1 MLTLFLFAAAT
12 ADSQVIEEVVVTALK
27 RETTLQDTPLAVSA
41 VSGATLVDRGI
52 DNVSDLLRTTPG
64 LGVLD
69 QGAGQRRFIVRG
81 VQSAGEAQTGLYY
94 DEALVSSGSP
104 GTTNDAGQR
113 MPEIRLFDVER
124 IEVLRGPQGTLYG
137 SGSMGGTV
145 RVLFN
150 KPTNEYQTQ
159 AHAAVETMAEGATGY
174 EADGMINMPF
184 GDQLA
189 ARVVAYHHEH
199 GGYIDN
205 LRLGIDDI
213 NDEEASGGRVLL
225 RYQPNEKLTVDL
237 AAHVQREDAA
247 VSVWE
252 HTVGEYQSRTA
263 TQLPVKD
270 DFELYN
276 LTLKWDLGFATLTGV
291 GSFFERDLL
300 VTIDGTR
307 FLQGI
312 LPQLPPPLRP
322 PFVESVLHQPQDI
335 EDRSY
340 ELRLGSNGSGPLAWT
355 LGAYFEQRDAFT
367 SSQHVKTDPI
377 TGLRVVPTVFAFHRD
392 IRDVLEQ
399 RAVFGE
405 LSYDIMPA
413 LTLTLGGRYFDYD
426 KEVTGRMLVPF
437 APFGFLTTTGP
448 TTSRSDEDGFVSKVG
463 LAYRFGEHV
472 LAYAQANQG
481 FRPGGVNQVPGL
493 DQTLAPYEADST
505 WNYELGLKSRWFDE
519 QLQLNLAAFR
529 IDWDDM
535 QVTGVSRT
543 NAAVRFIANAGA
555 ARIDGIELEATAA
568 PLAGLQIALSGAYL
582 DARLRENQSNA
593 DLTAPGLKDD
603 RIPNVPEYSAALA
616 LEYGRPLGAAL
627 HGSMRTDVTYVG
639 ETTSEFRP
647 TSAFF
652 ERIDAYTLTNVRLRL
667 ADDDTT
673 WNLDLYVDN
682 LFDEL
687 AIGRVL
693 SSPFGFDLTLSS
705 PPRTIGIAAGMKW

>member
-1 MLTLFLFAAAT
+1 
-12 ADSQVIEEVVVTALK
+12 
-27 RETTLQDTPLAVSA
+27 
-41 VSGATLVDRGI
+41 
-52 DNVSDLLRTTPG
+52 
-64 LGVLD
+64 
-69 QGAGQRRFIVRG
+69 
-81 VQSAGEAQTGLYY
+81 
-94 DEALVSSGSP
+94 
-104 GTTNDAGQR
+104 
-113 MPEIRLFDVER
+113 LFDLER
-124 IEVLRGPQGTLYG
+124 FEVLRGPQGTLYG

-472 LAYAQANQG
+472 LAYAQVNQG

-667 ADDDTT
+667 ADDDAT